1 MVLIFCLKLDFLWT
15 QNGDWNTKLQIG
27 MKTKNI
33 KKEKILR
40 ISNISLGSS
49 PLGRISF
56 SNEEFESFATV
67 LG

>member
-1 MVLIFCLKLDFLWT
+1 MATEMPSYKYERKL
-15 QNGDWNTKLQIG
+15 
-27 MKTKNI
+27 
-33 KKEKILR
+33 KILR
-40 ISNISLGSS
+40 ICKISLASS